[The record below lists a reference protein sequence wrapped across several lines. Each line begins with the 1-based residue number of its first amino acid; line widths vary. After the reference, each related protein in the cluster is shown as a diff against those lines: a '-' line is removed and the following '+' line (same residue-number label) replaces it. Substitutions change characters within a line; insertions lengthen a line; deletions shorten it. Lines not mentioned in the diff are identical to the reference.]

1 MVTKTPETL
10 PETLTAM
17 QLAQIIQALEQLGFI
32 VGPANTSGGSTTTNS
47 LGDSDHV
54 FTSQG
59 GNIGPPGGGGGA
71 PGAGCVAAATAY
83 HHVHTAKKES
93 TPTTPSKS
101 SNTEICSVQGTPLR
115 GSQRSPTPGTMY
127 SPRIR
132 RSTAT
137 WYTVTV
143 GYEVG
148 VFQGWD
154 VVAPLVLHVSGPIY
168 LHHLSRA
175 AAQAHYNNALERGDV
190 EIVLRDN
197 SDDE

>member
-1 MVTKTPETL
+1 
-10 PETLTAM
+10 M
-17 QLAQIIQALEQLGFI
+17 QLAQIIQALKQLGFI
-32 VGPANTSGGSTTTNS
+32 VGPANTSGGSMMANS

-59 GNIGPPGGGGGA
+59 GNIGPPGGGSGA
-71 PGAGCVAAATAY
+71 PGASCVAAATAY
-83 HHVHTAKKES
+83 HHIHMAKKES
-93 TPTTPSKS
+93 TPTTLSKS
-101 SNTEICSVQGTPLR
+101 LNTEIHSVQGTPLR
-115 GSQRSPTPGTMY
+115 GSQRLPTPGTMY

-132 RSTAT
+132 RSTAA

-154 VVAPLVLHVSGPIY
+154 VALLVLHVSGPIY
-168 LHHLSRA
+168 LHHPSRVA
-175 AAQAHYNNALERGDV
+175 TQAHYNNALEHGDV
-190 EIVLRDN
+190 EIVLRDD

>member
-10 PETLTAM
+10 LETLTAM
-17 QLAQIIQALEQLGFI
+17 QLAQIIQALEQLGFV
-32 VGPANTSGGSTTTNS
+32 VGPANTSGGSTTANS

-59 GNIGPPGGGGGA
+59 GNIGPPGA
-71 PGAGCVAAATAY
+71 SCVAAATAY
-83 HHVHTAKKES
+83 HHVHMVKKES

-101 SNTEICSVQGTPLR
+101 SNTEIRSVQGTPLR

-127 SPRIR
+127 SPRIH
-132 RSTAT
+132 RSTTT

-148 VFQGWD
+148 VFQDWD
-154 VVAPLVLHVSGPIY
+154 VIAPLILHVSGPIY
-168 LHHLSRA
+168 LRHLSRA
-175 AAQAHYNNALERGDV
+175 AAQAHYNNALEHGDV
-190 EIVLRDN
+190 EIVLHDN
-197 SDDE
+197 SDDK

>member
-10 PETLTAM
+10 LETLTAM

-32 VGPANTSGGSTTTNS
+32 VGPANTSGGSMTANS

-59 GNIGPPGGGGGA
+59 GNIGP

-101 SNTEICSVQGTPLR
+101 SNTEIRSVQGTPLR
-115 GSQRSPTPGTMY
+115 GSQCSPTPGMMY
-127 SPRIR
+127 SLRIR

-154 VVAPLVLHVSGPIY
+154 VIAPLVLHVSGPVY
-168 LHHLSRA
+168 LHHLSCVA
-175 AAQAHYNNALERGDV
+175 TQAHYNNALEHGNV
-190 EIVLRDN
+190 EIVLRDD
-197 SDDE
+197 SDDK